1 MRIAAIDIG
10 TNSIRMRVVEAPVG
24 GVRRTLDDEKAYTR
38 IGRGMGATGRLSDEA
53 MTDAVAVLRRMMSIA
68 EQHGVSHVRAVAT
81 AAVREAANA
90 REFVDRVLAEIRLQ
104 IEVISAEEEGRLAFL
119 SAAESV
125 GVHGRCAVIDLG
137 GGSMEVVRST
147 DGQVTMIASV
157 PLGAVAMSE
166 RYHQV
171 DPMPKAEHRRLEK
184 HVRRT
189 LKAALPEDSEPVALL
204 IGSGGSIAA
213 VAALIAAERKQNL
226 TSMHTFEIRRAELI
240 HLLAS
245 LVHTSAAERSV
256 MKGLSEN
263 RVDIIVAGAVV
274 LDQTMR
280 FLGANEL
287 IVNSRGMR
295 EGLIIDVL
303 ARERGVDSSADR
315 MQGAREFARECRAD
329 PRHAEQVRRLALE
342 LFDGLEP
349 LVKPE
354 PGDRELLESAALL
367 HDVGYHIAYERHH
380 KHSYHLISYA
390 ELPGFTAH
398 DLSLIASIARYHSGA
413 LPKARHEA
421 MHDLTPA
428 DRERVAR
435 LAAILRLADGLDR
448 SRGQRVRSLGIELAG
463 PRLALC
469 LAGEG
474 TLEVEVHGAGR
485 KTDLFEAVFGVRVDV
500 REAARCDDYVPI
512 AERWEMDE
520 QDDRFLNVQRE
531 D

>member
-1 MRIAAIDIG
+1 MRIAAIDVG
-10 TNSIRMRVVEAPVG
+10 TNSIRLRIVEAPVG

-38 IGRGMGATGRLSDEA
+38 IGRGMGVTGRLSDEA
-53 MTDAVAVLRRMMSIA
+53 MTDAVAVLRRMMSIT
-68 EQHGVSHVRAVAT
+68 EEHGVSHVRAVAT
-81 AAVREAANA
+81 AAVREASNA
-90 REFVDRVLAEIRLQ
+90 GEFLDRVRAEVGLE

-137 GGSMEVVRST
+137 GGSMEVVRAT

-166 RYHQV
+166 RYHAT
-171 DPMPKAEHRRLEK
+171 DPMPESEHRRLKK
-184 HVRRT
+184 HIRRT
-189 LKAALPEDSEPVALL
+189 LSAALSDDSEPVSLL
-204 IGSGGSIAA
+204 IGSGGTVSA
-213 VAALIAAERKQNL
+213 VGALIAAERKQNL
-226 TSMHTFEIRRAELI
+226 TSVHTFEIRRAELI

-274 LDQTMR
+274 LDETMR
-280 FLGANEL
+280 FLGVNEL

-295 EGLIIDVL
+295 EGLLIDVI
-303 ARERGVDSSADR
+303 ARERGVDASADR
-315 MQGAREFARECRAD
+315 MQAARDFARECHAD
-329 PRHAEQVRRLALE
+329 ARHAEQVRRLALE
-342 LFDGLEP
+342 LFDGLGP
-349 LVKPE
+349 LVRPE
-354 PGDRELLESAALL
+354 PGDRELLESASLL

-390 ELPGFTAH
+390 ELPGFSAH
-398 DLSLIASIARYHSGA
+398 ELRLIAAIARYHRGA

-421 MHDLTPA
+421 MHDLAGA

-448 SRGQRVRSLGIELAG
+448 SRGRRVRSMELALEG
-463 PRLALC
+463 PRLTLC
-469 LAGEG
+469 LSGDG
-474 TLEVEVHGAGR
+474 SLEVEVHGAGR

-500 REAARCDDYVPI
+500 CEECAPACTTRTERAAGKT
-512 AERWEMDE
+512 
-520 QDDRFLNVQRE
+520 
-531 D
+531 